1 MMSQSEGCIV
11 RRVVS
16 NCIFTFHF
24 LLRVWEGEGE
34 CYGG

>member
-1 MMSQSEGCIV
+1 MSQSEGCIV

-16 NCIFTFHF
+16 NCPFIVH
-24 LLRVWEGEGE
+24 LWLRVLEGEGD